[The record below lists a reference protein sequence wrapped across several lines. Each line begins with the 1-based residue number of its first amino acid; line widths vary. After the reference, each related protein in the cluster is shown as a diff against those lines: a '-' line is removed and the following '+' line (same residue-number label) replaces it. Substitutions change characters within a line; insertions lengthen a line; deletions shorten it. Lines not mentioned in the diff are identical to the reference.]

1 MFGILRDFHGK
12 FYCVPCEAVTVKTLN
27 SQHLA
32 LSCLGLEKPVLHF
45 LAPLGFQDSSCP
57 CGPSWV
63 FWQYLQ
69 LAPPIAT
76 THREVFQE
84 IYDRVR
90 IRAFLSQD
98 PLYLA
103 SGNIIG
109 VSCCFF
115 FFLHTLHNPNIRTKV
130 QPMDL
135 TPPLN
140 FKCTVFLLAL
150 E

>member
-1 MFGILRDFHGK
+1 MFGILRDFLGK

-32 LSCLGLEKPVLHF
+32 LSCLCLEKPVLHF

-57 CGPSWV
+57 CGPFWV

-84 IYDRVR
+84 IYDLVQ
-90 IRAFLSQD
+90 IQAFLSQD

-109 VSCCFF
+109 VSCLFF
-115 FFLHTLHNPNIRTKV
+115 FFYTLFTHPNIRTKV

-135 TPPLN
+135 TPHCTLN
-140 FKCTVFLLAL
+140 VQFSYWP
-150 E
+150 